1 MRGSEVAVSVGGLM
15 TALYSNITGVG
26 TFIGAVTIYKTEY
39 VPAHNGR
46 IYIENEYR
54 HLT

>member
-1 MRGSEVAVSVGGLM
+1 M
-15 TALYSNITGVG
+15 TALYNSITGDG
-26 TFIGAVTIYKTEY
+26 SFDGAVTIEKTEY